1 MKKTVLT
8 QKSSA
13 ELYDL
18 CGNLKKEQLNLRIQR
33 ATEGLKNTARIRQ
46 IRRDVARIKT
56 QLAVLKK
63 A

>member
-1 MKKTVLT
+1 MKKTDFT
-8 QKSSA
+8 QKKSS